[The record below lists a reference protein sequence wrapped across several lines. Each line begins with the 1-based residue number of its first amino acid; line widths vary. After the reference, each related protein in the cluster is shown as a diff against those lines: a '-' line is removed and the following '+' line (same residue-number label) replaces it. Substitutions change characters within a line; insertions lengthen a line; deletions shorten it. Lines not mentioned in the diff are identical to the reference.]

1 MTKTLA
7 DMTAEERADCVGRW
21 ALIESINLAV
31 VVEVDE
37 TDTCVVI
44 YPQWDGDSA
53 VHLNGMVAPRFD
65 LPRVWTPDG
74 EPELAQA
81 LAEETYF
88 YGVQVW
94 MGGRWI
100 MMLTSNYGT
109 SLMHRGKWFEHKH
122 EAEEC
127 AAKWNHDTPT
137 RIVRQC
143 RSPVE
148 VISD

>member
-1 MTKTLA
+1 MSDVIQDAKRLLEGTTPGPWVTGGKDESGNIYIGNPSEYGNLVATSGICDA
-7 DMTAEERADCVGRW
+7 D
-21 ALIESINLAV
+21 LIA
-31 VVEVDE
+31 
-37 TDTCVVI
+37 
-44 YPQWDGDSA
+44 A
-53 VHLNGMVAPRFD
+53 A
-65 LPRVWTPDG
+65 
-74 EPELAQA
+74 PELAQT

-109 SLMHRGKWFEHKH
+109 SLMYRGKWFERKD

-137 RIVRQC
+137 RIVRQR

-148 VISD
+148 EIE

>member
-1 MTKTLA
+1 MSDIIANAQKLLDGATP
-7 DMTAEERADCVGRW
+7 GPW
-21 ALIESINLAV
+21 
-31 VVEVDE
+31 
-37 TDTCVVI
+37 VI
-44 YPQWDGDSA
+44 SGEFDPEYPELQGAPQLENGLLKVPIISHNIYGDFFPEDGDLIAKS
-53 VHLNGMVAPRFD
+53 
-65 LPRVWTPDG
+65 WTN
-74 EPELAQA
+74 AKA

-100 MMLTSNYGT
+100 MMLTRDHGT
-109 SLMHRGKWFEHKH
+109 SLMHRGKWFERKD

-137 RIVRQC
+137 RIVRQR

-148 VISD
+148 AINE

>member
-1 MTKTLA
+1 MNNFDRAVKALNDVDEAIDHLA
-7 DMTAEERADCVGRW
+7 DNEAYVA
-21 ALIESINLAV
+21 ALEAAGLLM
-31 VVEVDE
+31 
-37 TDTCVVI
+37 
-44 YPQWDGDSA
+44 P
-53 VHLNGMVAPRFD
+53 D
-65 LPRVWTPDG
+65 L
-74 EPELAQA
+74 PELAQT

-100 MMLTSNYGT
+100 MMLTRDHGT

-137 RIVRQC
+137 RIVRQR

-148 VISD
+148 VINE

>member
-1 MTKTLA
+1 MSNFDRAVKALNDVDEAIDHLA
-7 DMTAEERADCVGRW
+7 DNEAYVTALAAAGLLAPDVQIIRTVEDLE
-21 ALIESINLAV
+21 ALDA
-31 VVEVDE
+31 E
-37 TDTCVVI
+37 T
-44 YPQWDGDSA
+44 A
-53 VHLNGMVAPRFD
+53 
-65 LPRVWTPDG
+65 RVKA
-74 EPELAQA
+74 EQKYEQA

-109 SLMHRGKWFEHKH
+109 SLMYRGKWFERKD

-137 RIVRQC
+137 RIVRQR

-148 VISD
+148 VINE

>member
-1 MTKTLA
+1 MSDIIKDAKQLLDGATPGPWVTGGKDESGNIYIGNPSGDGNLVATSGTC
-7 DMTAEERADCVGRW
+7 DAE
-21 ALIESINLAV
+21 LIA
-31 VVEVDE
+31 
-37 TDTCVVI
+37 
-44 YPQWDGDSA
+44 A
-53 VHLNGMVAPRFD
+53 A
-65 LPRVWTPDG
+65 
-74 EPELAQA
+74 PELAQA

-100 MMLTSNYGT
+100 MMLTRDHGT
-109 SLMHRGKWFEHKH
+109 SIAHRGKWFGHKH

-137 RIVRQC
+137 RIVRQR

-148 VISD
+148 AINE

>member
-1 MTKTLA
+1 MG
-7 DMTAEERADCVGRW
+7 DMQDSLERAHDA
-21 ALIESINLAV
+21 ALDA
-31 VVEVDE
+31 E
-37 TDTCVVI
+37 TAKRKAEQA
-44 YPQWDGDSA
+44 Y
-53 VHLNGMVAPRFD
+53 
-65 LPRVWTPDG
+65 
-74 EPELAQA
+74 EQA

-100 MMLTSNYGT
+100 MMLTRDHGT

-137 RIVRQC
+137 RIVRQR

-148 VISD
+148 VINE

>member
-1 MTKTLA
+1 MSDIIQDAKQL
-7 DMTAEERADCVGRW
+7 
-21 ALIESINLAV
+21 L
-31 VVEVDE
+31 
-37 TDTCVVI
+37 
-44 YPQWDGDSA
+44 DSA
-53 VHLNGMVAPRFD
+53 TPGPWNIDGAPHPGPDDELFIHPKD
-65 LPRVWTPDG
+65 DGGVIARVQPLYADA
-74 EPELAQA
+74 ELIAAAPELAQA

-137 RIVRQC
+137 RIVRQR

-148 VISD
+148 DWTANDD

>member
-1 MTKTLA
+1 MTDIIANAQRLLDGATPAPWEWVGYSLE
-7 DMTAEERADCVGRW
+7 AESSMVLDFQCVTEFGMNGATREVEVTPEDE
-21 ALIESINLAV
+21 ALIA
-31 VVEVDE
+31 
-37 TDTCVVI
+37 
-44 YPQWDGDSA
+44 SA
-53 VHLNGMVAPRFD
+53 
-65 LPRVWTPDG
+65 
-74 EPELAQA
+74 PELAQA

-109 SLMHRGKWFEHKH
+109 SLMHRGKWFERKG

-137 RIVRQC
+137 RIVRQR

-148 VISD
+148 VINE